1 MVDAPLA
8 LGFTAG
14 MVAAFNPCGF
24 AMLPAY
30 MSWFLGQEG
39 RPGEA
44 GSVGVLRSLAVGS
57 SVSLGFLAVFGV
69 AGVVASHLFSS
80 FTQYTP
86 YATIVIGLG
95 VLVPLGLARFFGREV
110 KLNLPRFQRAAH
122 DRGLVSMVL
131 FGVSYATVSLSC
143 TLLPFLVA
151 VSGTFQQENLASGLA
166 VFFAYSAGMG
176 VVLMALTLALGLARA
191 SLLSHFRRAL
201 RHVGRLSG
209 ALLVVAGAYITYY
222 GWYSLAVNDGRDVAA
237 GPVAAVERASD
248 RVVRLFAD
256 VGEVALGLI
265 LAAFIAFA
273 VLVGLS
279 RRRRRHHPGS
289 WSTRGPRMVRTAV
302 GPEVSCGP
310 PRHHQ

>member
-30 MSWFLGQEG
+30 IAWFLGQEG

-44 GSVGVLRSLAVGS
+44 ASVGVLRSLAVGG

-69 AGVVASHLFSS
+69 AGVVVSHLFSS
-80 FTQYTP
+80 FTEYTP
-86 YATIVIGLG
+86 YATIVIGIGL
-95 VLVPLGLARFFGREV
+95 LIPLGLARFFGREV
-110 KLNLPRFQRAAH
+110 KLNLPRFQRAAG

-151 VSGTFQQENLASGLA
+151 VSGTFQQENLVSGLA

-176 VVLMALTLALGLARA
+176 VVLTALTLAIGLAKA
-191 SLLSHFRRAL
+191 SLVSGFRRSL
-201 RHVGRLSG
+201 RHVGRISG
-209 ALLVVAGAYITYY
+209 ALLVIAGGYVTYY

-237 GPVAAVERASD
+237 GPVATVERASD
-248 RVVRLFAD
+248 GVVRFVAD
-256 VGEVALGLI
+256 IGEVTLGLI
-265 LAAFIAFA
+265 LAVPVA
-273 VLVGLS
+273 VALLVGLS
-279 RRRRRHHPGS
+279 RRRRRI
-289 WSTRGPRMVRTAV
+289 TAV
-302 GPEVSCGP
+302 PGP
-310 PRHHQ
+310 